1 MKTEAEIGRDRC
13 SYKPGNIKDQGQN
26 PGERR
31 ELPAGSSLYDVLIL
45 DFWSPDLRENTF
57 FVVQNI
63 QLHGALLSSPRKP
76 VQTPILA
83 SMQ

>member
-1 MKTEAEIGRDRC
+1 MKTEAEIRGDRC

-31 ELPAGSSLYDVLIL
+31 ELPAGSSLSDILIL

-57 FVVQNI
+57 
-63 QLHGALLSSPRKP
+63 LLCKTSSFME
-76 VQTPILA
+76 LY
-83 SMQ
+83 